1 VANCHVRYL
10 LDRSF
15 LHTGLLAKG
24 KGCSQKLS
32 LFLSDVEWVVHMWLN
47 DIKDR
52 GLRKQYIVEERD
64 SHTKVGNIVKSN
76 VFLFTALVCSS
87 FTCVNT
93 GELIVPY

>member
-1 VANCHVRYL
+1 
-10 LDRSF
+10 
-15 LHTGLLAKG
+15 
-24 KGCSQKLS
+24 
-32 LFLSDVEWVVHMWLN
+32 MWLN

-64 SHTKVGNIVKSN
+64 SHTKVGNIVTSN

-93 GELIVPY
+93 GEFIVPY